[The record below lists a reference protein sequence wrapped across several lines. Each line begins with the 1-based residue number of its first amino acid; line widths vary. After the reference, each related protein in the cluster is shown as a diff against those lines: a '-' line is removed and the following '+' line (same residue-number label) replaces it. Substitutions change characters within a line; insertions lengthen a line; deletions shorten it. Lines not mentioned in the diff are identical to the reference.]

1 MKRTLVLS
9 ILAAVAVQAQ
19 AEQQPL
25 TYGVRPFYLIDNLE
39 DGALKQE
46 LLACTQQSPKKT
58 EFAIGHR
65 GGDCTGGGGFRRG
78 CGGEGQLRRAAGGA
92 QGFGVRP
99 PASPGGGR
107 WAAAV

>member
-9 ILAAVAVQAQ
+9 ILAAVAANAQ
-19 AEQQPL
+19 AESQPL

-46 LLACTQQSPKKT
+46 LLACAQQTPKKT

-65 GGDCTGGGGFRRG
+65 GASLQFPEHTRDSYLAGAR
-78 CGGEGQLRRAAGGA
+78 EGAGILECDVA
-92 QGFGVRP
+92 FT
-99 PASPGGGR
+99 
-107 WAAAV
+107 